1 MADTPKFKI
10 KLTRVIN
17 NEKVFIELA
26 TVWEHQFA
34 GGGTALNVSF
44 AKTTDVNAKYPSM
57 TLEDFVALSKETDGR
72 PGFINLYET
81 KPRGGNGAVA
91 NDNGFGDD
99 DF

>member
-1 MADTPKFKI
+1 MADAPKFKI

-26 TVWEHQFA
+26 TVWEHEFA

-44 AKTTDVNAKYPSM
+44 AKKTDINGKYPSM
-57 TLEDFVALSKETDGR
+57 TLEDFVALNKETDGR
-72 PGFINLYET
+72 PGFINLYEV
-81 KPRGGNGAVA
+81 KARAPQSAA
-91 NDNGFGDD
+91 ADDNAFSDD